1 MNAHPQI
8 GLLLAGPLAPADLP
22 GELDAAA
29 SMLSH
34 APSRADASSAPLPD
48 LRRDP
53 PNAHPAARVSPW
65 RRVALVVSIL
75 AHAGLA
81 YAIGDRLARGPV
93 EANDPEAISVELVL
107 EAPAPAMPAAARAGA
122 AATGAGSTMPAGTA
136 DETSVHVPDFDPAL
150 ALTPPRIDP
159 DTEFGSPRPGAS
171 WPPSPANAE
180 RQPVAVP
187 PPAAATLALLASPP
201 RLPEPANPVAPAA
214 TASPAAKPAAPAAA
228 TPARTKPTAQR
239 QPADA
244 KPAKAKTPKPAA
256 ASAKPEPA
264 ATARMQPHRESGKA
278 AKTGNGGRT
287 AGSAAKPAGASAAA
301 KAAYS
306 AKLLAHVQ
314 RFKRVPAAAKGASG
328 TARLVVTIGR
338 DGGLRGA
345 KLAGSAGNAALNA
358 EALATAR
365 RASPYPRPPE
375 GIGGATISFGVS
387 VRFAR

>member
-107 EAPAPAMPAAARAGA
+107 EAPAPAMPAAAAEGA
-122 AATGAGSTMPAGTA
+122 AATSGGTGLEVSA
-136 DETSVHVPDFDPAL
+136 QAKVEPRRVVFPGFDPAL
-150 ALTPPRIDP
+150 ALTPP
-159 DTEFGSPRPGAS
+159 EFA
-171 WPPSPANAE
+171 PPSPEDSTAAT
-180 RQPVAVP
+180 AFAAP
-187 PPAAATLALLASPP
+187 PPAESAMALLASPP
-201 RLPEPANPVAPAA
+201 RLATPESASPETLAKSGPKPATTKPV
-214 TASPAAKPAAPAAA
+214 TASPGSKTRPEGKTKRAAKAE
-228 TPARTKPTAQR
+228 KTA
-239 QPADA
+239 
-244 KPAKAKTPKPAA
+244 TPKPAA
-256 ASAKPEPA
+256 AKPVAKAKVKTSPGDGKKSAKA
-264 ATARMQPHRESGKA
+264 
-278 AKTGNGGRT
+278 GNDGRT